1 MSESIAGNFVRS
13 LKEKLSEEKSQIH
26 RKRILLQDSFDIIL
40 DVFRTHSDLEIR
52 TIRDFETSEISFFVD
67 VYSPSDQYESIK
79 TALEK
84 SGILINST
92 MLGEYKCL
100 FIVDLE
106 NRLIASGN
114 PHNIFSIEIFS
125 KRLRTFKIKISH
137 CDPNFTYAVF
147 EKNYHEIKY
156 WYYEN
161 CSIEVK
167 SIRLKDFDRDKEKIN
182 ISDDETNH
190 EIEMEFNEIG
200 ELDNFNLSQKKRRK
214 NKK

>member
-13 LKEKLSEEKSQIH
+13 LKEKLSEEKSQIQ

-84 SGILINST
+84 SGILMNST

-106 NRLIASGN
+106 NRLVASGN

>member
-13 LKEKLSEEKSQIH
+13 LKEKLSEEKNQIQ

-40 DVFRTHSDLEIR
+40 EVFRTHSDLEIR

-79 TALEK
+79 IALEK

-125 KRLRTFKIKISH
+125 KRLRTFKLKISH
-137 CDPNFTYAVF
+137 CDPNFTYSVF

-190 EIEMEFNEIG
+190 EIEMAFNEIG
-200 ELDNFNLSQKKRRK
+200 ELNNFNLSQKKGRK

>member
-13 LKEKLSEEKSQIH
+13 LKEKLSEEKSQIQ

>member
-13 LKEKLSEEKSQIH
+13 LKEKLSEEKSQIQ

-40 DVFRTHSDLEIR
+40 EVFRTHSDLEIR

-79 TALEK
+79 IALEK

-125 KRLRTFKIKISH
+125 KRLRTFKLKISH
-137 CDPNFTYAVF
+137 CDPNFTYSVF

-190 EIEMEFNEIG
+190 EIEMAFNEIG
-200 ELDNFNLSQKKRRK
+200 ELNNFNLSQKKGRK

>member
-13 LKEKLSEEKSQIH
+13 LKEKLSEEKSQIQ

-84 SGILINST
+84 SGILMNST

>member
-13 LKEKLSEEKSQIH
+13 LKEKLSEEKSQIQ

-67 VYSPSDQYESIK
+67 VYSPSDQYESIE

-84 SGILINST
+84 SGILMNST

-106 NRLIASGN
+106 NRLVASGN